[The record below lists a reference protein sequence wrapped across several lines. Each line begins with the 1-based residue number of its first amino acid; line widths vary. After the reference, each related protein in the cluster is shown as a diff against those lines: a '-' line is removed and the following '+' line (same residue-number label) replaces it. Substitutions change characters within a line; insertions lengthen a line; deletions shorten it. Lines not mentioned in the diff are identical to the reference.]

1 MKNFLRS
8 TLYLSVFALAGVIFQ
23 ISCSNSDNQIQN
35 QNMSLVQVNKL
46 IYFKN
51 TGTAS
56 GLQLW
61 TCNYDGTTQTQ
72 IPISLPINVYIN
84 NNNQG
89 ATPRLSPDG
98 QKVFFVTLNY
108 TTNNY
113 SIYSCNI
120 NGSNLQEIV
129 TSSNPEYLVIGSAN

>member
-1 MKNFLRS
+1 MKFFLRS

-23 ISCSNSDNQIQN
+23 ISCSNSDNLN
-35 QNMSLVQVNKL
+35 QNLNVTQVNKL

-61 TCNYDGTTQTQ
+61 TSNYDGTSQTQ
-72 IPISLPINVYIN
+72 IPISLPTNVYIN
-84 NNNQG
+84 NANQG

-98 QKVFFVTLNY
+98 QKVFFVTLNI
-108 TTNNY
+108 TTSNY
-113 SIYSCNI
+113 SIYSCDI
-120 NGSNLQEIV
+120 NGSNLQEII
-129 TSSNPEYLVIGSAN
+129 TSTNPEYLVIGSAN